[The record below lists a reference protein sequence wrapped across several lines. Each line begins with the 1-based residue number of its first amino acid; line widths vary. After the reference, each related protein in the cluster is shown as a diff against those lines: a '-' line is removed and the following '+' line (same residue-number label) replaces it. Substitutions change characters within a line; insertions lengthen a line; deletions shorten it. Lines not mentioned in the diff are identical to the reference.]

1 MNRNLPHAE
10 YLIRTALSLDTP
22 NQAGAVAHALDAA
35 RLLVDPERTFGLVL
49 RRTPSGGWARVAEQL
64 TDLEHQAVAW
74 DHACERAGL
83 VAATVRRHIGAHPD
97 VHDIRADGDCVRI
110 ELHVADLEQWRRW
123 RAHFGIR
130 HDAETPSR
138 HAVAGESRHAG
149 VRVSVLAFTRQ
160 QPPSPPSPTAPAAPA
175 APDSD
180 PRMYE
185 YEGIVYDL
193 TVPQRDVHGDVW
205 RFHGSRTPDGMP
217 LVSLDGRSERCTLLN
232 VVNLLGPLTAL
243 TPQTASAPTP
253 LAAAPMAAVRRP
265 QAVRLASARLTVV
278 PTTAPEPASAVV
290 PPPVAPAPEP
300 SSSAAPASASNGPH
314 ESNTRHPGLV
324 RTGPATWEAAER
336 AAARSEK

>member
-160 QPPSPPSPTAPAAPA
+160 QPPPPPASNRSRGARRARFRPADVRVRGHRLRPDGAAAGRTRGRLALPRLPDAGRHAPGLPGRAFRTVHAPQRGEPAGAFDGTDPTDRLRPHAPGCCTHARGTPSPGRPARVGPPHGR
-175 APDSD
+175 PD
-180 PRMYE
+180 
-185 YEGIVYDL
+185 
-193 TVPQRDVHGDVW
+193 
-205 RFHGSRTPDGMP
+205 DG
-217 LVSLDGRSERCTLLN
+217 T
-232 VVNLLGPLTAL
+232 
-243 TPQTASAPTP
+243 
-253 LAAAPMAAVRRP
+253 
-265 QAVRLASARLTVV
+265 
-278 PTTAPEPASAVV
+278 
-290 PPPVAPAPEP
+290 
-300 SSSAAPASASNGPH
+300 
-314 ESNTRHPGLV
+314 
-324 RTGPATWEAAER
+324 
-336 AAARSEK
+336 